1 MTVTFEA
8 GAFCAGVG
16 VGAGVGVEA
25 GAEVGVCVGVVVG
38 DAVAELPE
46 FEALV
51 PLAGFFVAVLL
62 GVLLGALLELL
73 ASVDVGAVVSAG
85 ACVEGVAG
93 APELMVAPPPDG
105 EMLPDALVSCAG
117 VYEST
122 AAIPATVPP
131 VIKRAFFISS
141 PYSP

>member
-1 MTVTFEA
+1 
-8 GAFCAGVG
+8 
-16 VGAGVGVEA
+16 VGAGVGVD
-25 GAEVGVCVGVVVG
+25 AEVGVCVGVVAG

-46 FEALV
+46 LEDLV
-51 PLAGFFVAVLL
+51 PLAGFFVEVLFGVLL
-62 GVLLGALLELL
+62 GVP
-73 ASVDVGAVVSAG
+73 ASVGVGAGVVVSVGTCA
-85 ACVEGVAG
+85 EGVAG

>member
-1 MTVTFEA
+1 VTVTFEA

-46 FEALV
+46 LEDLV
-51 PLAGFFVAVLL
+51 PLAGFFVAVLF
-62 GVLLGALLELL
+62 GVLLGVL
-73 ASVDVGAVVSAG
+73 ASVGVGAVVSAG